1 MKRKFTLL
9 LAAAACIFSAKA
21 QVVFT
26 ENFNAPFNPAATGW
40 VLINNSVPVANGTW
54 FQGVGTST
62 ATFPAYN
69 GASDDYMASDYNVG
83 GTSTVTPAGISNWI
97 ITPELTIHN
106 GAVLTFATRKITANP
121 QFPDRMQVRMSTA
134 GSTSA
139 IPTGSASVGTF
150 TNLLLDIN
158 PLFSNSTASAVA
170 NGSVNGYPQTWTI
183 YTLTISGVTGTVTG
197 RYAFRHFMNDG
208 GPAGNNGDYI
218 GLDAVTYSASC
229 NLPMVSVAGQT
240 ICSGV
245 TATLVAS
252 GANSYS
258 WSSGGTAVSEQV
270 SPTSNTTYTVYGT
283 NQTCTTSQTVEVTVG
298 TNLSVNAS
306 ANPGGICPGGS
317 ATLIATGSATSYS
330 WNTGA
335 TTSSIVVNPS
345 SNTTYTV
352 GGINGSCV
360 GAGTVALVVNS
371 NPTVSAS
378 SSNSMACFNQ
388 TVLLTGSGATSYT
401 WTGLTNPVNSPTVS
415 LNTGTVAGSY
425 TLIVTGAN
433 AAGCTAT
440 TQLVQS
446 ISNCVGI
453 NNNSAN
459 TSNVNV
465 YPNPFS
471 SELKISGVTG
481 IIKVYN
487 ALGQMVLS
495 TSVNENQVINTS
507 DFIKGIYIV
516 KALDSTGKEVKTI
529 RMIKN

>member
-9 LAAAACIFSAKA
+9 LAAAACMFSAKA

-26 ENFNAPFNPAATGW
+26 ENFTAPFNASASGW

-69 GASDDYMASDYNVG
+69 GGSDDYMASDYNSG

-97 ITPELTIHN
+97 ITPVLTIHN

-134 GSTSA
+134 GTTSA
-139 IPTGSASVGTF
+139 IPSGSASVGTF

-158 PLFSNSTASAVA
+158 PLFTNSTASAVA

-183 YTLTISGVTGTVTG
+183 YTITVSGVTGTVTG
-197 RYAFRHFMNDG
+197 RYAFRHFMDDS

-229 NLPMVSVAGQT
+229 NLPMLSAANQT

-245 TATLVAS
+245 TATLIAS

-258 WSSGGTAVSEQV
+258 WSSGGTAASEQV
-270 SPTSNTTYTVYGT
+270 SPTSNTTYTVNGT
-283 NQTCTTSQTVEVTVG
+283 NQSCTVSQTVMVTVG
-298 TNLSVNAS
+298 TNLSLNAS
-306 ANPGGICPGGS
+306 ASASAICPGGS
-317 ATLIATGSATSYS
+317 SNLTVIGSATTYS
-330 WNTGA
+330 WNTGS
-335 TTSSIVVNPS
+335 TSTVTSVSPS

-352 GGINGSCV
+352 TGTNGACTGS
-360 GAGTVALVVNS
+360 GTVAVVVNS
-371 NPTVSAS
+371 NPTVTAS
-378 SSNSMACFNQ
+378 SSNSMACYNQ
-388 TVLLTGSGATSYT
+388 TVLLTGTGATSYT
-401 WTGLTNPVNSPTVS
+401 WTGLTNPVMSPTVS
-415 LNTGTVAGSY
+415 LNTGTVAGTY

-440 TQLVQS
+440 SQVVQN
-446 ISNCVGI
+446 ISPCTDI
-453 NNNSAN
+453 NSNTANYNNI
-459 TSNVNV
+459 TMF
-465 YPNPFS
+465 PNPFS
-471 SELKISGVTG
+471 SDIKISGVTG
-481 IIKVYN
+481 SVKIYN

-495 TSVNENQVINTS
+495 TPVTENQQIHTAELA
-507 DFIKGIYIV
+507 KGIYIV
-516 KALDSTGKEVKTI
+516 KALDSDGKELKTI
-529 RMIKN
+529 RIIKN